1 MPDEKTPKKSKM
13 TLYEIFSLVLQ
24 FIATFS
30 FVIALVTFKYAYK
43 KDIQHEAPN
52 FIISSVIY
60 QAGAMSFPDG
70 VYKDP
75 DNSTFVF
82 QKRRVLLNFEGEEL
96 SAPIA
101 CLIVNVRRNY
111 KDD

>member
-60 QAGAMSFPDG
+60 LAGAMSFPDG